1 VGSESDP
8 MQAEA
13 AAKEL
18 RFTKANLDELAARG
32 REIIELAG

>member
-1 VGSESDP
+1 MGTESDSR
-8 MQAEA
+8 QAEA

-18 RFTKANLDELAARG
+18 NFTKANLDELAARG